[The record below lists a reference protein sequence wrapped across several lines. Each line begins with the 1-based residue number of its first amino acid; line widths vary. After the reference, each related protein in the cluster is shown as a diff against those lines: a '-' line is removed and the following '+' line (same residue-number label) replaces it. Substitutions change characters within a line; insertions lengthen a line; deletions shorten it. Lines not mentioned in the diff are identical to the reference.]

1 MREFLS
7 KHSLHPFNICT
18 IKRIDEILKLEC
30 QRQKKKMRLM
40 SPKIHKKRKPIK
52 IGMLKF
58 DILLKRAYFL

>member
-1 MREFLS
+1 
-7 KHSLHPFNICT
+7 
-18 IKRIDEILKLEC
+18 
-30 QRQKKKMRLM
+30 MRLM